1 MATEFKQCPNGHY
14 YQGDSCPYC
23 KNGNNA
29 GQHNTSLK
37 TEMYA
42 NAGMNGGA
50 ETSAKTVAFD
60 NSNGNSGNSETIV
73 AGAQQQ
79 SSSNNYGNRTVFGDE
94 TETYTQNGTKVD
106 GKIYRNTRKL
116 VGWLVTY
123 SHDAMGCD
131 YKIFE
136 GRNNIGRDMDCNI
149 TINDQMM
156 SGKHAVLLF
165 RVVNGKNKY
174 SLKDNQSSHGTFI
187 NGEDIELDARYL
199 EDGDVITMGETKLLF
214 RTALFDTD
222 K

>member
-1 MATEFKQCPNGHY
+1 MAAEFKQCPNGHY

-23 KNGNNA
+23 KSGNNA
-29 GQHNTSLK
+29 GQYNTSLK

-42 NAGMNGGA
+42 NQSPNGGGA
-50 ETSAKTVAFD
+50 TSARTVAFD
-60 NSNGNSGNSETIV
+60 DSNDHNNAETILTGSPQ
-73 AGAQQQ
+73 A
-79 SSSNNYGNRTVFGDE
+79 SSSKGYTNRTVFGDE
-94 TETYTQNGTKVD
+94 TETYTPNGTKVD
-106 GKIYRNTRKL
+106 SIVYRNTRKL

-165 RVVNGKNKY
+165 RVVNGKNRY

-199 EDGDVITMGETKLLF
+199 EDGDIITMGETKLMF
-214 RTALFDTD
+214 RTALFDVE